1 MNIFIDNPDFYPTP
15 NAVIEQMMMGVDFF
29 GKTILEPSAGKGN
42 IVDWLKGN
50 GAREVIAC
58 ENDPNNL
65 RLLSGKCD
73 ILAEDFLTVTSEQVS
88 HIDLIV
94 MNPPFSNGAE
104 HILHAFEI
112 APPGCTVVSLCNESN
127 LSRYTYSKKE
137 KLLSE
142 TIEMY
147 GQWES
152 LGNCFSRA
160 ERKTEVRVALVKLYK
175 DGEGASEFENYFF
188 DQFDSDAMGGE
199 QEGLMQ
205 YNFVRDIVNR
215 YVSAVK
221 MFDDVLAMS
230 NKINETADFYD
241 FKTEVDEKTG
251 ETKQVKQ
258 TYGYLPIRFG
268 AVTTGDRST
277 AVSHQQYKR
286 ELQKHYWHIIF
297 QKLNMEKYATKEL
310 REQINKFIESQKC
323 VPFTMKNIYK
333 VIEMVIQTNG
343 QRMLKTLVEAFDL
356 ICSFS
361 AENSTAGE
369 TWKTNANYMV
379 NKRFIVPSICSGY
392 DWYDHKPKPYVELS
406 DYGRNKMDDVC
417 KALCNMTGQNYDEVG
432 SLFDAVNYSRYS
444 PHLNPGKEWGEW
456 FEWGFFRCRG
466 YKKGTMHFEFLD
478 EEVWFKFNY
487 TVAQSKGWNLPK
499 KTQKERKRPERK
511 KKEAAPMAEPDGQLV
526 MFGDRKSVV

>member
-1 MNIFIDNPDFYPTP
+1 MNIFTDNPDFYPTP
-15 NAVIEQMMMGVDFF
+15 VSVIEQMMMGEDFI

-42 IVDWLKGN
+42 IVDWLKGH
-50 GAREVIAC
+50 GAGQVIAC

-73 ILAEDFLTVTSEQVS
+73 ILAEDFLTVTSENVS
-88 HIDLIV
+88 HIDMII

-127 LSRYTYSKKE
+127 LDRYTYSKRE
-137 KLLSE
+137 KKLSE

-147 GQWES
+147 GKWES

-160 ERKTEVRVALVKLYK
+160 ERRTDVRVALVKLYK
-175 DGEGASEFENYFF
+175 DGDGASEFDGYFF
-188 DQFDSDAMGGE
+188 DQYDSDAMGGG

-221 MFDDVLAMS
+221 MFDDVMAMS
-230 NKINETADFYD
+230 NKINETADFFD
-241 FKTEVDEKTG
+241 FKTVVDEKTG
-251 ETKQVKQ
+251 EVKQVK
-258 TYGYLPIRFG
+258 
-268 AVTTGDRST
+268 
-277 AVSHQQYKR
+277 HQQYKK

-297 QKLNMEKYATKEL
+297 EKLNMEKYATKEL

-333 VIEMVIQTNG
+333 VVDMVIQTNG

-379 NKRFIVPSICSGY
+379 NKRFIVPNICSGY
-392 DWYDHKPKPYVELS
+392 DWYDHKPKPFVELS
-406 DYGRNKMDDVC
+406 DYGRNQMDDVC
-417 KALCNMTGQNYDEVG
+417 KALCNMTGENYDEVG
-432 SLFDAVNYSRYS
+432 SLFDAVNYPRYS
-444 PHLNPGKEWGEW
+444 SNLNPGKEWAEW

-478 EEVWFKFNY
+478 EDVWYKFNAE
-487 TVAQSKGWNLPK
+487 VAKVKGWNLPK
-499 KTQKERKRPERK
+499 KTQKERKKPERK
-511 KKEAAPMAEPDGQLV
+511 KKETAPVAEPDGQLV
-526 MFGDRKSVV
+526 MFGEMATV